1 MRKAVYDIENLQN
14 VHPIFKNRMVAFF
27 AKKFMKWI
35 SLDKVNQIHARNC
48 HLKGSDFTS
57 AMLADP
63 LMDVKYIIHHKERLD
78 SLPEGAFITVSNH
91 PIGSLDGIIMIDI
104 FVSRRKDYKFM
115 VNGILENVGAMADN
129 FIPVKPQTHAKAQ
142 GNPVNINGVRAAL
155 GWLKEG
161 HPMGFFPAGAMS
173 FMNKKKE
180 VRDRP
185 WTHSIIRL
193 IRKANV
199 PVYPVYFDC
208 QNSRLFYWLGSF
220 SWQLRT
226 LLRTAEEA
234 FNKQGKTLDVY
245 IGQPIPAETI
255 QQYTND
261 TELAEFLYQAT
272 YDSGTNVE

>member
-1 MRKAVYDIENLQN
+1 MRKTVYDIENLKAI
-14 VHPIFKNRMVAFF
+14 HPIFKNRIVAFF
-27 AKKFMKWI
+27 TKKFLKWI
-35 SLDKVNQIHARNC
+35 SLDKVNQIHSRHC

-63 LMDVKYIIHHKERLD
+63 LMDVKYIIHNKELLD

-115 VNGILENVGAMADN
+115 VNGILENVGAMAGN
-129 FIPVKPQTHAKAQ
+129 FISVKPNTKDKSQ
-142 GNPVNINGVRAAL
+142 GNPANINGVRLAL
-155 GWLKEG
+155 GWLKDG
-161 HPMGFFPAGAMS
+161 HPMGFFPAGSMS
-173 FMNKKKE
+173 FRNKKKQ

-208 QNSRLFYWLGSF
+208 QNSRLFYWLGNV

-226 LLRTAEEA
+226 LFRTAEEA
-234 FNKQGKTLDVY
+234 FNKRGKTLDVH
-245 IGQPIPAETI
+245 IRQPIPAETI
-255 QQYTND
+255 RQYADDN
-261 TELAEFLYQAT
+261 ELAEFLYQST
-272 YDSGTNVE
+272 YGNGL